1 VKKHPVTQ
9 QPVTKRGAVTKRWS
23 HDQGEVVTTGHS
35 FVVHVAKLRRA
46 VGTRWNEVRRGSI
59 EDLDCSG
66 SSVPEGAM
74 PVADVVLESVLGGV
88 SVTGT
93 VTAPWVGACRR
104 CLTPASGTLRLKV
117 RELYTE
123 DGDGEETYPLVHDDV
138 DLEPLVRDAVL
149 LELPQA
155 PLCRPDCLGLCPS
168 CGANRN
174 EEACACEAPGDP
186 RWGALDVLRMPEG
199 RVETESS
206 RSPGSR

>member
-1 VKKHPVTQ
+1 MNTRHP
-9 QPVTKRGAVTKRWS
+9 
-23 HDQGEVVTTGHS
+23 

-46 VGTRWNEVRRGSI
+46 VGTRWNERRQGPI
-59 EDLDCSG
+59 EGLELVDVA
-66 SSVPEGAM
+66 VPEDAA

-93 VTAPWVGACRR
+93 VTASWTGGCRR
-104 CLTPASGTLRLKV
+104 CLAPASGVLELQV

-123 DGDGEETYPLVHDDV
+123 EGDGDETYLLVDDEV

-149 LELPQA
+149 LELPLA
-155 PLCRPDCLGLCPS
+155 PLCRPDCLGLCPT

-174 EEACACEAPGDP
+174 EEACGCEAPRDP
-186 RWGALDVLRMPEG
+186 RWGALDVLRMPDA

-206 RSPGSR
+206 RSPGPR